1 MSMAVKNNLAA
12 QMILGQLNK
21 NTSKLEKELS
31 KVSSGQK
38 INSAQDDASGYAIS
52 EKMREQIRTL
62 AQDNQNVQNGS
73 SMLKVAAGGVDNI
86 VEELRNL
93 KELAINSANDTNTD
107 SDRATIQK
115 EFTQKMANI
124 NDIATTTNY
133 NGKTLL
139 DGTYRNSSIT
149 KVEKI
154 IDYYTYNISKK
165 QEVYFRKKKFL
176 RCSCKPLYYRK
187 PF

>member
-1 MSMAVKNNLAA
+1 MSMVVKNNLAA

-31 KVSSGQK
+31 IVSSGQK

-52 EKMREQIRTL
+52 ERMREQIRSL
-62 AQDNQNVQNGS
+62 EQDSQNVQNGS
-73 SMLKVAAGGVDNI
+73 TLFKIVLGGVDNI

-115 EFTQKMANI
+115 EF
-124 NDIATTTNY
+124 
-133 NGKTLL
+133 
-139 DGTYRNSSIT
+139 
-149 KVEKI
+149 
-154 IDYYTYNISKK
+154 
-165 QEVYFRKKKFL
+165 
-176 RCSCKPLYYRK
+176 
-187 PF
+187 